1 MAVQVCT
8 GAEVMCTFGAS
19 PAVFTASSVDV
30 DATTPA
36 GVITDV
42 TVANIPTFGMCVS
55 PLNPAVT
62 PPLFHPAP
70 CLPVL
75 QPWTP
80 GSARVTIDGVPA
92 LDDASLCMCAWA
104 GVVTVSSPGQ
114 SSVTTE

>member
-1 MAVQVCT
+1 VAVQVST
-8 GAEVMCTFGAS
+8 GATVMCTFGAA
-19 PAVFTASSVDV
+19 PAEFTASSVDV
-30 DATTPA
+30 SATTPA

-42 TVANIPTFGMCVS
+42 TVANIPTFGMCAAPTNPQVIAAFGS
-55 PLNPAVT
+55 PV
-62 PPLFHPAP
+62 P

-92 LDDASLCMCAWA
+92 LDDSSECMCAWA

-114 SSVTTE
+114 EQVTTE